1 MCLPELCITGYGCED
16 AFFMPHVIEP
26 GIKTIY
32 KIIEKV
38 RLNTNENNNI
48 IYSLGL
54 PIYYCNSIYNCSVL
68 INSKTCNKEIMQKAC
83 S

>member
-1 MCLPELCITGYGCED
+1 
-16 AFFMPHVIEP
+16 MPHVIEP